1 MPTLNVAK
9 IFDPAAREYRVRY
22 VIRTILRDRIGN
34 DAAFR
39 NCLEMED
46 ADQVIQI
53 ILRRGLKSQKL
64 RTALHG
70 SHLINLDQWLR
81 PYPEFSEAYY
91 FPDEVSAGVP
101 KSTGGNDG
109 GKRGRRG

>member
-1 MPTLNVAK
+1 MATLNVAK

-34 DAAFR
+34 EAAFR
-39 NCLEMED
+39 NCLEMAD

-64 RTALHG
+64 RTALHR

-81 PYPEFSEAYY
+81 RRPAFSEAYY
-91 FPDEVSAGVP
+91 FPEEVGPGVP
-101 KSTGGNDG
+101 KSTGVNERRSK
-109 GKRGRRG
+109 GKHD

>member
-46 ADQVIQI
+46 ADQVIQV
-53 ILRRGLKSQKL
+53 ILRRGLKNQKL

-81 PYPEFSEAYY
+81 AYPDFSEAYY
-91 FPDEVSAGVP
+91 FPEEVSPVVQ

-109 GKRGRRG
+109 RKKGRRG

>member
-22 VIRTILRDRIGN
+22 VTRTILRDRIGN
-34 DAAFR
+34 EAAFR

-46 ADQVIQI
+46 ADEVIQI
-53 ILRRGLKSQKL
+53 ILRRGLRNQKL
-64 RTALHG
+64 RAALHR

-81 PYPEFSEAYY
+81 GYPSLSEAYY
-91 FPDEVSAGVP
+91 FPEQATAPV
-101 KSTGGNDG
+101 KQSTGTAA
-109 GKRGRRG
+109 KKGRHE

>member
-34 DAAFR
+34 EAAFM

-46 ADQVIQI
+46 AEQVIQI
-53 ILRRGLKSQKL
+53 ILRRGLRNQKL
-64 RTALHG
+64 RSALHG
-70 SHLINLDQWLR
+70 SHLISLDQWLR
-81 PYPEFSEAYY
+81 GYPSLSEAYY
-91 FPDEVSAGVP
+91 FPEELSPGVP

-109 GKRGRRG
+109 RKRRRHG

>member
-1 MPTLNVAK
+1 MATLNVAK
-9 IFDPAAREYRVRY
+9 IFDPAARAYRVRY

-34 DAAFR
+34 EAAFR
-39 NCLEMED
+39 NCLEMDD

-53 ILRRGLKSQKL
+53 ILRRGLKNQKL

-81 PYPEFSEAYY
+81 GYPALSEAYY
-91 FPDEVSAGVP
+91 FPEQVTVGVQSQP
-101 KSTGGNDG
+101 A
-109 GKRGRRG
+109 RGTVRKNGRHE

>member
-1 MPTLNVAK
+1 MPTLNTAK
-9 IFDPAAREYRVRY
+9 IFDPKAREHRVRY

-34 DAAFR
+34 EAAFR

-81 PYPEFSEAYY
+81 GYPALSEAYY
-91 FPDEVSAGVP
+91 FPEEVSPDMA
-101 KSTGGNDG
+101 KSTGA
-109 GKRGRRG
+109 KERRRTGRHE

>member
-1 MPTLNVAK
+1 
-9 IFDPAAREYRVRY
+9 
-22 VIRTILRDRIGN
+22 
-34 DAAFR
+34 
-39 NCLEMED
+39 MED

-53 ILRRGLKSQKL
+53 ILRRGLKNQKL

-91 FPDEVSAGVP
+91 FPEEVSPGVP

-109 GKRGRRG
+109 HKKARRG

>member
-1 MPTLNVAK
+1 MPTLNAAK

-53 ILRRGLKSQKL
+53 ILRRGLKNQKL

-91 FPDEVSAGVP
+91 FPEQVSPGVP
-101 KSTGGNDG
+101 KSTGRNDG
-109 GKRGRRG
+109 HKKARRG